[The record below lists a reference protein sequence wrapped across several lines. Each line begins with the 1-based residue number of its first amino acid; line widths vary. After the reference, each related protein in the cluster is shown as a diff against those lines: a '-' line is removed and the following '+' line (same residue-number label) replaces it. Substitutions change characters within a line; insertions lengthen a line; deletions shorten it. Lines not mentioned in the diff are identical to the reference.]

1 MSQNAMDS
9 PLMPE
14 HRSFFCSKMANV
26 SVTYFDT
33 LRQMASEKEAL
44 IKNNLFSLL
53 MIYYNTN
60 VYLCL

>member
-1 MSQNAMDS
+1 MDS

-14 HRSFFCSKMANV
+14 HRSFVLFFFCSKMANV
-26 SVTYFDT
+26 SVTYFNT
-33 LRQMASEKEAL
+33 LRQMASEKEPL